1 MRNSVSNI
9 VVNSLDSSGFLNFDI
24 LVEDIRRQV
33 LAPHLTIRCDHDL
46 VDLQSSGQGPK
57 FWQFFS
63 DFLNVWGGVHFYPV
77 WEMGFLF
84 NDILH
89 IFSRVN
95 CSKIF
100 FSMSFQQCIL
110 NFSFDVAP
118 HSITGTFPV
127 TRFCEEKTNGD
138 PMMISWH
145 DLSKIML
152 GHYVWGQFLSDQS
165 LNAFKNQLNIFIL
178 CIYSIIQPKKTWK
191 REKIQF
197 FANDIMLGHL
207 PFKWLLE
214 TGEAKTCKL
223 DQYA

>member
-1 MRNSVSNI
+1 MSQHDNSQILKNCTLNAFLGLLMQCFNMI
-9 VVNSLDSSGFLNFDI
+9 LAKKIDPWNENKIYWRYSSVI
-24 LVEDIRRQV
+24 L
-33 LAPHLTIRCDHDL
+33 
-46 VDLQSSGQGPK
+46 
-57 FWQFFS
+57 
-63 DFLNVWGGVHFYPV
+63 
-77 WEMGFLF
+77 
-84 NDILH
+84 
-89 IFSRVN
+89 
-95 CSKIF
+95 
-100 FSMSFQQCIL
+100 
-110 NFSFDVAP
+110 
-118 HSITGTFPV
+118 
-127 TRFCEEKTNGD
+127 
-138 PMMISWH
+138 MMISWH

-223 DQYA
+223 DQYV